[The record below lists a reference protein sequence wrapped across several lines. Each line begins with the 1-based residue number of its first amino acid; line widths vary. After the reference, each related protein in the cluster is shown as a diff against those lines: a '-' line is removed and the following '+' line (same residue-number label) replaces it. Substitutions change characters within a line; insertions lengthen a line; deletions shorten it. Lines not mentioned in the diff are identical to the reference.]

1 MLDTVDPRQW
11 DFEEGYSPVV
21 VLQRGGSAQAAV
33 GVRPGVVRLELPG
46 DHAVHFDVAGRII
59 NVQREGVSYR
69 RTLDNRLLASR
80 RVEGRGW
87 SRQPTPDDPL
97 AFLASE
103 HAHARSV
110 LESADRTGTIRVIA
124 GRVGDPV
131 RWLHAHLDR
140 AAAFDREALGRDGRA
155 LRRLYLPIPIL
166 PPDQYASLV
175 VQVSEGCAWN
185 RCRFCTFYRSIPYR
199 ERSVEEIV
207 DHLDAVL
214 EHLQGT
220 VERLH
225 RVFLGQA
232 NALLVDNEILLPA
245 LRAITERLSLLPADL
260 HGRAKERFQAEHP
273 RWIDG
278 VYSFIDAFHRSK
290 TVDEYRQLAQAG
302 VRRVYLGLESGSR
315 RVLEVLGK
323 PPTVDEAVALVH
335 HLREAG
341 IATGV
346 IVLVGAGG
354 RSLAREHLEE
364 TVAVL
369 ERMELGRRDQ
379 LYLSRLV
386 IQEGGDYEERA
397 RRDGIEALDR
407 GGQDQQIEAFRTRV
421 RAGRRASFPIAPYD
435 ITLSRS
441 IVPLDRR

>member
-1 MLDTVDPRQW
+1 M
-11 DFEEGYSPVV
+11 
-21 VLQRGGSAQAAV
+21 
-33 GVRPGVVRLELPG
+33 
-46 DHAVHFDVAGRII
+46 
-59 NVQREGVSYR
+59 
-69 RTLDNRLLASR
+69 
-80 RVEGRGW
+80 
-87 SRQPTPDDPL
+87 
-97 AFLASE
+97 
-103 HAHARSV
+103 
-110 LESADRTGTIRVIA
+110 
-124 GRVGDPV
+124 
-131 RWLHAHLDR
+131 
-140 AAAFDREALGRDGRA
+140 
-155 LRRLYLPIPIL
+155 
-166 PPDQYASLV
+166 
-175 VQVSEGCAWN
+175 
-185 RCRFCTFYRSIPYR
+185 
-199 ERSVEEIV
+199 EEIV